1 MRIIYYL
8 SRGRVA
14 IKISVCA
21 FLALTMWVFVQ
32 HAQSAAL
39 EYQVKASYLYN
50 FLQFIAWPKD
60 AFIGDGKFNLCV
72 LGAERFGPTLDGFA
86 GERVEGRE
94 IAVHRLQRA
103 AQVQALRCHL
113 LFISAGASDI
123 VPADVGGEYGLLV
136 IGETPGFLAQGGTIN
151 LVEMRGRIR
160 FEINQQTAN
169 KAGLVVSSR
178 ILSLAVNKP

>member
-1 MRIIYYL
+1 MRIIYYRISL
-8 SRGRVA
+8 GYV
-14 IKISVCA
+14 IKTSICA
-21 FLALTMWVFVQ
+21 FLALTMWVFVPY
-32 HAQSAAL
+32 AQSAPL

-50 FLQFIAWPKD
+50 FLQFITWPKD
-60 AFIGDGKFNLCV
+60 AFAGDGKFNLCV

-94 IAVHRLQRA
+94 IAVHRLERA

-113 LFISAGASDI
+113 LFISAGVSDT
-123 VPADVGGEYGLLV
+123 VSADVGSERGLLI